1 MMIDPGRSPP
11 PSPSAVAAAAFKSIS
26 LREREARR
34 VQISQNES
42 SQRGSRLYSP
52 HVQALYSFQ
61 EESMRGADRKV
72 CIYAGPFVYS
82 RTSLKLP
89 ESQGIGSLVLGG

>member
-1 MMIDPGRSPP
+1 
-11 PSPSAVAAAAFKSIS
+11 
-26 LREREARR
+26 
-34 VQISQNES
+34 
-42 SQRGSRLYSP
+42 
-52 HVQALYSFQ
+52 
-61 EESMRGADRKV
+61 MRGADRKV